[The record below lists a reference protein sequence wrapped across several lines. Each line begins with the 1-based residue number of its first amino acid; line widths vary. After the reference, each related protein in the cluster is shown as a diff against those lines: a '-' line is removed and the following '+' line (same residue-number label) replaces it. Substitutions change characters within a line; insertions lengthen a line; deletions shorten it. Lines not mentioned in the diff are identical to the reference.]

1 MKNYILIF
9 AFLFCATSATMA
21 DGNLCEGIQ
30 IPVTIKKGNTSG
42 SVDAPRTPLNP
53 PMIYQKR
60 IQELCNVLGRCKW
73 K

>member
-30 IPVTIKKGNTSG
+30 IPVTIKICFHMAKMN
-42 SVDAPRTPLNP
+42 AA
-53 PMIYQKR
+53 
-60 IQELCNVLGRCKW
+60 
-73 K
+73 